1 MEVDDRNAV
10 VGEYR
15 PAFGPADVG
24 RLGVGERVEILLV
37 EVVEI
42 RGDEVDQLSV
52 GFQVGQLF
60 GGFGPCGVED
70 IDGRC
75 GLFEVGRGVGLR
87 CRDLVLDEQ
96 FVDAFDE
103 SVERGVLRARARLLV
118 ADPHRHAEAFGDG
131 AFEELG
137 FGLFELRTRQV
148 VHVDIGA
155 VGNQFV
161 DHREVVGGRI
171 AQFGLDLR
179 HVDRLLEFSGG
190 IAARPACG
198 GVLLEDVARSFPQL
212 HGRRC
217 GHVVEDAHAQVEGR
231 LAAEHRAEEDGFEIA
246 ARVGLR
252 VFNERHRI

>member
-87 CRDLVLDEQ
+87 C
-96 FVDAFDE
+96 
-103 SVERGVLRARARLLV
+103 
-118 ADPHRHAEAFGDG
+118 P
-131 AFEELG
+131 
-137 FGLFELRTRQV
+137 
-148 VHVDIGA
+148 
-155 VGNQFV
+155 
-161 DHREVVGGRI
+161 
-171 AQFGLDLR
+171 
-179 HVDRLLEFSGG
+179 
-190 IAARPACG
+190 
-198 GVLLEDVARSFPQL
+198 
-212 HGRRC
+212 
-217 GHVVEDAHAQVEGR
+217 
-231 LAAEHRAEEDGFEIA
+231 
-246 ARVGLR
+246 
-252 VFNERHRI
+252 